1 MFQDTFNT
9 KWFGEAAPVNQLEE
23 SDLATASKAMFNS
36 QWKTV
41 FRAYLSYKQESH
53 SISTIPFTGSH
64 CTNNS
69 DFPSLVIFID
79 HIAYLLLQMEWLK
92 IRVKDGPILVSV
104 LEISADFSV
113 SVLAT
118 KKDCRYADT
127 GILYDHIFP
136 ESAPNIGNWQYQQ
149 YRHIGKANIGI
160 SAKLWYRPI
169 PN

>member
-1 MFQDTFNT
+1 MFQDAFST

-41 FRAYLSYKQESH
+41 FRAFLSYKQESH

-69 DFPSLVIFID
+69 DLPSLVIFID
-79 HIAYLLLQMEWLK
+79 HIAHLLLQMEWLK

-113 SVLAT
+113 STVSVSAT
-118 KKDCRYADT
+118 KKIADMPT
-127 GILYDHIFP
+127 GISYDHIHP
-136 ESAPNIGNWQYQQ
+136 EF
-149 YRHIGKANIGI
+149 
-160 SAKLWYRPI
+160 L
-169 PN
+169 